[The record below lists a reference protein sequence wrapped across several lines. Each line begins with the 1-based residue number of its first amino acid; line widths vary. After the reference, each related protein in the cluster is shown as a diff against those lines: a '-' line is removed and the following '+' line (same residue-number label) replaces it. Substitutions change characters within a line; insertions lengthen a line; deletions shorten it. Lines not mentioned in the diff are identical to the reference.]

1 MVIEYRTGT
10 DIIDWEALGDLYE
23 EVGLV
28 AQFGKKRDLEAI
40 KKAFQNSRKVVTAWK
55 DGELVGAG
63 RLISD
68 GLCYGTIYDVGV
80 LQACRKQGI
89 GKGIMNELLKGN
101 EHLLTYLTSTFGN
114 EDFYRKLGFKK
125 HKTAY
130 AKYPHKSE
138 YLEESPQES

>member
-1 MVIEYRTGT
+1 MVRAVWLDYYGVHG
-10 DIIDWEALGDLYE
+10 DIL
-23 EVGLV
+23 
-28 AQFGKKRDLEAI
+28 KRDLEAI

-114 EDFYRKLGFKK
+114 EGFYRKLGFKR

-130 AKYPHKSE
+130 AKYPHESE
-138 YLEESPQES
+138 YLEQ